1 MKKKITAIFLCISML
16 MLTACEMLSLGADSG
31 ELVLATG
38 GTDGTYFAV
47 GGSMATVLNPLL
59 NKSSISVL
67 STGGSKSNI
76 NMLSSKEAQLAIVQN
91 DVMYYAYTG
100 TDLFQD
106 EGKYTRF
113 SAIAGLYDETVQ
125 IVTCNDNIKT
135 IEDLKGKKVCVGDAG
150 SGTEFNARQIL
161 DAYGMSFDDIE
172 VVNASFG
179 DSTDNLAA
187 GKLDAAFMV
196 AGTPT
201 KAVAELAERKN
212 IRLIGIDDSHIEK
225 IQSKYQFYSSATI
238 ESGTYENVDEDVQTV
253 SMRAVLVASNDVS
266 ESEVNEILTNLFDKK
281 DDLAKE
287 QTKFNELSLED
298 AVKDI
303 SIPFHAG
310 AKKYYEKQGISGL

>member
-16 MLTACEMLSLGADSG
+16 MLTACEMISLGASK

-38 GTDGTYFAV
+38 GTAGTYFAI

-59 NKSSISVL
+59 KKSSISVL

-76 NMLSSKEAQLAIVQN
+76 DMLSSKEAQLAIVQN

-100 TDLFQD
+100 TDIFED

-113 SAIAGLYDETVQ
+113 SALAGLYDETIQ
-125 IVTCNDNIKT
+125 IVTCDTSIDT
-135 IEDLKGKKVCVGDAG
+135 VEDLKGKKVCVGDAG

-161 DAYGMSFDDIE
+161 EAYEMTFDDIE

-179 DSTDNLAA
+179 DSVDNLAS
-187 GKLDAAFMV
+187 GSLDAAFIV
-196 AGTPT
+196 AGAPT
-201 KAVAELAERKN
+201 KAVTELAEEKD
-212 IRLIGIDDSHIEK
+212 IRLIEIDDSHIEK
-225 IQSKYQFYSSATI
+225 IQSKYKFYSSTKI
-238 ESGTYENVDEDVQTV
+238 EEGTYQNVDEDVQTV
-253 SMRAVLVASNDVS
+253 SVRAVLVASNNVS
-266 ESEVNEILTNLFDKK
+266 AEEVNEILTNLFDKK
-281 DDLAKE
+281 DDLTKE
-287 QTKFNELSLED
+287 QAKFEELSLED